1 MIHKNLNY
9 AQINALFQ
17 AKNNNNNNNQE
28 DIK

>member
-17 AKNNNNNNNQE
+17 VKNNNNNNNQE